1 MKFLLKIWNGFLNIF
16 GIRKNSEYVKNYL
29 NEANMKSGVFM
40 AFVIFVLEIWLVIRQ
55 TRKYIIP
62 TMQNPENTYSFFRV
76 VFTNTSLYFLM
87 MFFGAAMFA
96 YSLLYS
102 SKKKSKAKMIVPI
115 VAAGISLVIFCL
127 LPFEFRYSSI
137 NFADPNR
144 MKVIR
149 GIFRLLFYISVAL
162 FDIGIIFSSIYRY
175 RGGQRQSLS
184 SVLVISLFALV
195 CLMFGV
201 MVSYGD
207 FISSKIYSTEISGK
221 TIDVLANDDK
231 NKQIICF
238 LMFTIY
244 IGCLLIWNPLIPI
257 GILGSLFLGFYF
269 LLTGVEG
276 LGGRKLP
283 EGDGLNYLTFF
294 ISMAMVAVSIYNQRL
309 SEAKKDEELEELATK
324 DKLTGLM
331 SFEYFVTQV
340 KDRIA
345 QYNIQRGDSVYL
357 FFNITNFKIYNDPTG
372 FEKGNEF
379 LKSVGQ
385 ILSEIF
391 NTYSLICRQSDDHFI
406 VFAFNKDIKEKIALV
421 NERIQALE
429 PDIKPGIMVGAYEVY
444 NPNDDPHYSVE
455 KARYA
460 FSELK
465 HQNTGEIF
473 MFYDAKMHDDY
484 LMVQYI
490 VTHIDEA
497 IKNGYLQAYYQPVVW
512 SKGRA
517 LCGAEALARWIDPKY
532 GFLSPGKFIPA
543 LENARLVYKLD
554 KEILR
559 MVCRDIRKN
568 LDKGLPVLPVSI
580 NFSRADFGLI
590 DIVEVVRETV
600 EKYHVPH
607 NLLHIEITE
616 SALTDEEDT
625 LKNTINR
632 LHREGFAT
640 WLDDFGSGYSSFN
653 VLKDYEF
660 DVLKLDM
667 KFLTGF
673 SNNKKARALIQ
684 SVVAMAEQIGMKT
697 LCEGVETM
705 EQAEFLEQ
713 VSCGRLQGYLYG
725 KPLSYKELMEKIQKN
740 EYTLSEDIVVV
751 EKKTSSKKPQ
761 AKPNAKGG
769 IKVTVLNC
777 PSCGSRLQYNPNEN
791 YVRCQFC
798 GGSFPLENGQPKAD
812 EE

>member
-1 MKFLLKIWNGFLNIF
+1 M
-16 GIRKNSEYVKNYL
+16 R
-29 NEANMKSGVFM
+29 SGVFM

-62 TMQNPENTYSFFRV
+62 TLTSPDNTASWFQV
-76 VFTNTSLYFLM
+76 VFQNTSLYFLM

-102 SKKKSKAKMIVPI
+102 SKRQSKAKMIVPI

-127 LPFEFRYSSI
+127 LPLEFKYKSI
-137 NFADPNR
+137 NLADPNK

-162 FDIGIIFSSIYRY
+162 FDIGIIFSTIYRY
-175 RGGQRQSLS
+175 KGGRRESVS

-207 FISSKIYSTEISGK
+207 FISSKIYEVEIGGK
-221 TIDVLANDDK
+221 SYEVLENNDK

-244 IGCLLIWNPLIPI
+244 IGCLLIWNPLISI
-257 GILGSLFLGFYF
+257 GILGALFLGFYF
-269 LLTGVEG
+269 LLKGVAG
-276 LGGRKLP
+276 LGGRNLP
-283 EGDGLNYLTFF
+283 EGDALNYLTFF
-294 ISMAMVAVSIYNQRL
+294 ISLAMVAVSIYNQRL

-324 DKLTGLM
+324 DILTGLL
-331 SFEYFVTQV
+331 SFEYFTTLV
-340 KDRIA
+340 KERIER
-345 QYNIQRGDSVYL
+345 YNIQKSDSVYL
-357 FFNITNFKIYNDPTG
+357 FINVKNFKVYNDQKG
-372 FEKGNEF
+372 FEQGNEF
-379 LKSVGQ
+379 LKEIGQ
-385 ILSEIF
+385 ILTEVF

-406 VFAFNKDIKEKIALV
+406 VFAYNKDIDVKINSV
-421 NERIQALE
+421 NERIKALE
-429 PDIKPGIMVGAYEVY
+429 PDIKPSILVGAYEVY
-444 NPNDDPHYSVE
+444 NPLDDPHYAVE

-460 FSELK
+460 YSELK
-465 HQNTGEIF
+465 RRNINNIILY
-473 MFYDAKMHDDY
+473 YDEQMHDDY
-484 LMVQYI
+484 LMVQY
-490 VTHIDEA
+490 VVNHIDEA
-497 IKNGYLQAYYQPVVW
+497 IEKGYLKAFYQPVVW

-532 GFLSPGKFIPA
+532 GFMSPAKFVPA
-543 LENARLVYKLD
+543 LENARLIYKLD

-559 MVCRDIRKN
+559 LVCQDIRYN
-568 LDKGLPVLPVSI
+568 LDNELPVLPVSI

-590 DIVEVVRETV
+590 DIAEVVTQTV
-600 EKYHVPH
+600 EEYKIPH
-607 NLLHIEITE
+607 ELLHIEITE

-625 LKNTINR
+625 LKLTINR
-632 LHREGFAT
+632 LHENGFAT

-673 SNNKKARALIQ
+673 SSNTKSRALIK

-705 EQAEFLEQ
+705 EQAAFLEEA
-713 VSCGRLQGYLYG
+713 SCGRLQGYLYG
-725 KPLSYKELMEKIQKN
+725 KPLSYQDMMERIKKGDF
-740 EYTLSEDIVVV
+740 TLSDDILI
-751 EKKTSSKKPQ
+751 SKK
-761 AKPNAKGG
+761 K
-769 IKVTVLNC
+769 
-777 PSCGSRLQYNPNEN
+777 R
-791 YVRCQFC
+791 
-798 GGSFPLENGQPKAD
+798 
-812 EE
+812 